1 MTDKIETGTTHVTKA
16 DGNVFAD
23 LGFEPEEAT
32 RLLAQS
38 NAEIARA
45 DELKKQLMQ
54 AISEWIQE
62 SGYRQLDAANILHV
76 SRPRISDLV
85 NQKTDKFTLDS
96 LVGMLGS
103 AGKTVRLQ
111 VE

>member
-1 MTDKIETGTTHVTKA
+1 MIDKMKTGTTHVTRA
-16 DGNVFAD
+16 GGNVFAD

-45 DELKKQLMQ
+45 DELKKQLMEV
-54 AISEWIQE
+54 ISGWMKAN
-62 SGYRQLDAANILHV
+62 GHRQLDAAKILHV

-85 NQKTDKFTLDS
+85 NQKTDKFTLDT
-96 LVGMLGS
+96 LVGMLGNT
-103 AGKTVRLQ
+103 GKRVSLHI
-111 VE
+111 E